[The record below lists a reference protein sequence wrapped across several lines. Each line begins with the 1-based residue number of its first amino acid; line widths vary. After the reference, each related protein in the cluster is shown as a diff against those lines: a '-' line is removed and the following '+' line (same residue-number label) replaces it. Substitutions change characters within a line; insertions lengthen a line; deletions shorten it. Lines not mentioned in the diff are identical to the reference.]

1 MKELRVQKYL
11 REGNTLEQLETEFGV
26 IHKFDKNLEICV
38 LNYSQIDSKK
48 TDQIACES
56 RALILEVG
64 TWNIIA
70 KTFTRFFNYGEQA
83 GDGIQSWD
91 LAEGFEFD
99 KCDYYEK
106 RDGSLVSIFNY
117 KGEWRI
123 ATRGTIDNDAC
134 PKGSDQTFTELIKEG
149 LLTRLSWHGN
159 TDGSEIDRERM
170 FEGFDKEYSY
180 ILEITSPKNRIV
192 TRYENTELALVGARN
207 QITGCEVG
215 GRSLSILADATN
227 ISRPI
232 KFDYTNVND
241 LIKHLDEE
249 YDPTFEGVVAVNRVA
264 NEYGDFQRV
273 KIKKDSYIFLHH
285 LLDKIGTD
293 HAILGIIIK
302 NEQDEVINQF
312 PNYTDLIRNIEVKYN
327 SYLKRIKLAEMKAW
341 ELIDA
346 GASKKDFAI
355 SIKDEPNKPYFFALY
370 DKKVTTYPEF
380 VNLQIEQKGIKNIS
394 KNLIKE
400 ISYVN

>member
-1 MKELRVQKYL
+1 MKELQVQKYL
-11 REGNTLEQLETEFGV
+11 REGNTLEQLETDFGI
-26 IHKFDKNLEICV
+26 IHKFDKANELVI

-48 TDQIACES
+48 IDQIACEC

-64 TWNIIA
+64 TWNIVSKA
-70 KTFTRFFNYGEQA
+70 FTRFFNYGETA
-83 GDGIQSWD
+83 GDGVQSWD

-99 KCDYYEK
+99 KCDFYEK

-134 PKGSDQTFTELIKEG
+134 PKGSDQTFTELIEEG

-159 TDGSEIDRERM
+159 TDGSEINRERM

-192 TRYENTELALVGARN
+192 TRYENTELALLGARN

-215 GRSLSILADATN
+215 GRSLFMLADATN

-249 YDPTFEGVVAVNRVA
+249 YAPTFEGVVAVGRVA

-273 KIKKDSYIFLHH
+273 KIKKDSYLNLHH
-285 LLDKIGTD
+285 MLDKIGTD

-312 PNYTDLIRNIEVKYN
+312 PNYTDTFRDIETKYN
-327 SYLKRIKLAEMKAW
+327 SYLKRIQLAEVTAKK
-341 ELIDA
+341 LIDE
-346 GASKKDFAI
+346 GADKKTFAI
-355 SIKDEPNKPYFFALY
+355 AVKDEPNKPYFFALY
-370 DKKVTTYPEF
+370 DKKVKTYSEF
-380 VNLQIEQKGIKNIS
+380 IQIQIEQRGIKQVS
-394 KNLIKE
+394 KNLVKLI
-400 ISYVN
+400 